1 MTVGN
6 DPMSIAVQGAALVS
20 LVWSCAVFLVQT
32 IGITQLYGLPLL
44 FRSYRRV
51 VTATNFAASPAPA
64 SVTTFQRVR
73 SQCLPP

>member
-32 IGITQLYGLPLL
+32 IGITQLYGLPYSFCTDVLL
-44 FRSYRRV
+44 LLLTLLTY
-51 VTATNFAASPAPA
+51 PL
-64 SVTTFQRVR
+64 Q
-73 SQCLPP
+73 PP